1 MLQVFDDVKNFP
13 FDEKSVITLGSFD
26 GIHFGHQLI
35 IDSVVREAELLG
47 GSSVLITFNPHPQE
61 IIQKNGKV
69 FHLLT
74 TLSEKMEILRK
85 TGLNKVLVLPFTR
98 EFSQMS
104 AEEFIESVLLDKI
117 GVKKVIIGHDHMF
130 GHNRGGSFG
139 ILHEYGNRHHFE
151 VEVVQAQQ
159 LDGIVVSSTKIRQA
173 IENGEIAFANR
184 LLGREYSLIGMVMRG
199 DGIGHKLGFPTANIH
214 FDHPKK
220 LLPKDGVYLVRVSVS
235 GDDRFGMCN
244 LGFRP
249 TFNGVDH
256 RIEVNI
262 FNFDRD
268 IYGSSISISFIE
280 RLRDEMKFASVD
292 DLKLQLS
299 NDKIS
304 AEKLISNI

>member
-1 MLQVFDDVKNFP
+1 MLKVFDDIRDFP

-61 IIQKNGKV
+61 IIQKNGKI

-74 TLSEKMEILRK
+74 TLSEKLDILQK
-85 TGLNKVLVLPFTR
+85 TKLHKVLIIPFTR

-104 AEEFIESVLLDKI
+104 AEEFIESILLDKI

-139 ILHEYGNRHHFE
+139 ILHEYGKRNHFD

-159 LDGIVVSSTKIRQA
+159 LDGIVVSSTKIRMA
-173 IENGEIAFANR
+173 IENGEISFANR

-199 DGIGHKLGFPTANIH
+199 DGIGHKIGFPTANIH

-220 LLPKDGVYLVRVSVS
+220 LLPKDGVYLVRVIVD
-235 GDDRFGMCN
+235 GADRFGMCN

-249 TFNGVDH
+249 TFNGVHH

-262 FNFDRD
+262 FDFDRD

-280 RLRDEMKFASVD
+280 RLRDEIKFASVD
-292 DLKLQLS
+292 DLKLQLQ
-299 NDKIS
+299 NDRVLAK
-304 AEKLISNI
+304 KLISNI